1 MSYYIFTGYI
11 QTIDERRL
19 SMDNALGIIAV
30 IIILLLFS
38 YLLFRK
44 FSRHDAVTDSVLPPI
59 PAKTDVPEL
68 HADELPWEIESYS
81 LTDMTSYRHSESLTV
96 TQRLKDQVGNII
108 KLSPHAKNLI
118 QKEQRVIIKFSEEA
132 LAKLASGELRIMK
145 AKGSVDQFRA
155 LAVDHQHKIRH
166 HTKFEIQDIKK
177 INPAQLANL
186 ALGVAT
192 MVTAQ
197 EHLDRINQQLTSL
210 NRKVDILIRQSKNDK
225 AGIIK
230 GHIKYL
236 LSILPSIPDEEERY
250 SVKLE
255 DMAVISYQELE
266 SILPELD
273 FLIRSANDIEEKTTF
288 KLDKTV
294 DEIKELA
301 ASFEQTIL
309 IGYGNLEVMSICLKI
324 MNDWN
329 QDSQTNATRLSDIEK
344 YHQQI
349 TEYHHKFEKILND
362 KHISLDATFRRNK
375 TITSKKEDIDKQLT
389 YHQEKIRSSK
399 SIITDHIIQLK
410 GQDYDSI
417 PESVDL
423 SVDFDETGDI
433 HTIHRLK

>member
-1 MSYYIFTGYI
+1 
-11 QTIDERRL
+11 
-19 SMDNALGIIAV
+19 MDNALGIIAV
-30 IIILLLFS
+30 IIILLFLS

-44 FSRHDAVTDSVLPPI
+44 FSRYEAVTDSVLPPI
-59 PAKTDVPEL
+59 TSQTTVQEL
-68 HADELPWEIESYS
+68 HTDELPWEIESYS
-81 LTDMTSYRHSESLTV
+81 LTDTTSYHRSEPIIATKG
-96 TQRLKDQVGNII
+96 LKDQVSNII

-118 QKEQRVIIKFSEEA
+118 QKEQRIIIKFSEEA
-132 LAKLASGELRIMK
+132 LAKLTSGELRIMK

-155 LAVDHQHKIRH
+155 LAVDHQHRIRH
-166 HTKFEIQDIKK
+166 HGKFEIQDIKK

-210 NRKVDILIRQSKNDK
+210 NQKVDTLIRQSKNDK

-230 GHIKYL
+230 GHIRYL

-273 FLIRSANDIEEKTTF
+273 FLVRRANDIEEKTTF

-329 QDSQTNATRLSDIEK
+329 QDSQTNAMRLSDIEK
-344 YHQQI
+344 YHQQL
-349 TEYHHKFEKILND
+349 TEYHDEFEKILSD

-375 TITSKKEDIDKQLT
+375 TITSKKENIDKQLT
-389 YHQEKIRSSK
+389 YHQEKIRSNK
-399 SIITDHIIQLK
+399 LIVTEHIDQLK
-410 GQDYDSI
+410 GQDYNSI
-417 PESVDL
+417 PEPVDL
-423 SVDFDETGDI
+423 SVDFDGNGGI
-433 HTIHRLK
+433 HAIHRLK

>member
-1 MSYYIFTGYI
+1 
-11 QTIDERRL
+11 
-19 SMDNALGIIAV
+19 MDNALGIIAV
-30 IIILLLFS
+30 IIILLFLS

-44 FSRHDAVTDSVLPPI
+44 FSRYEAVTDSVLPPI
-59 PAKTDVPEL
+59 TSQTTVQEL
-68 HADELPWEIESYS
+68 HTDELPWEIESYS
-81 LTDMTSYRHSESLTV
+81 LTDTTSYHRSEPLIATKG
-96 TQRLKDQVGNII
+96 LKDQVSNII

-118 QKEQRVIIKFSEEA
+118 QKEQRIIIKFSEEA
-132 LAKLASGELRIMK
+132 LAKLTSGELRIMK

-155 LAVDHQHKIRH
+155 LAVDHQHRIRH
-166 HTKFEIQDIKK
+166 HGKFEIQDIKK

-210 NRKVDILIRQSKNDK
+210 NQKVDTLIRQSKNDK

-230 GHIKYL
+230 GHIRYL

-273 FLIRSANDIEEKTTF
+273 FLVRRANDIEEKTTF

-329 QDSQTNATRLSDIEK
+329 QDSQTNAMRLSGIEK
-344 YHQQI
+344 YHQQL
-349 TEYHHKFEKILND
+349 TEYHDEFEKILSD

-375 TITSKKEDIDKQLT
+375 TITSKKENIDKQLT
-389 YHQEKIRSSK
+389 YHQEKIRSNK
-399 SIITDHIIQLK
+399 LIVTEHIDQLK
-410 GQDYDSI
+410 GQDYNSI
-417 PESVDL
+417 PELVDL
-423 SVDFDETGDI
+423 SVDFDGNGGI
-433 HTIHRLK
+433 HAIHRLK